1 MNIVQRKTLE
11 LTPHPLL
18 ARIPELPYDCPER
31 RALVESIRSEGL
43 LQPLLVK
50 GREIVD
56 GRHRHDACQTLGLET
71 IPCIEVE
78 GDIADIIV
86 DSLTQRRHYT
96 KSAIALAAMP
106 LMQAYIEAG
115 RNRRIAN
122 LQKGESSESALSALS
137 GDTYNQFADRLGVSR
152 RLIGYAQDIFKKL
165 ETLGN
170 HMLDSAESV
179 EEWVERS
186 VYQEGM
192 GLGTVLQ
199 GMAAIEANKSGQAQ
213 KGLKNRE
220 QYEQLIFKHFETS
233 NKHFKHWEDLS
244 FERKRELLVKVPQLV
259 EEWPT
264 EFIRKVSETINGEM
278 RRRRDRAQERLQEQG
293 N

>member
-1 MNIVQRKTLE
+1 MDIVQKKTLE
-11 LTPHPLL
+11 LHAHPLL
-18 ARIPELPYDCPER
+18 ERIPELPYDCPER

-50 GREIVD
+50 DREIVD
-56 GRHRHDACQTLGLET
+56 GRHRHDACRTLGLET

-106 LMQAYIEAG
+106 LMQAYIAAG
-115 RNRRIAN
+115 RARSIKALEN
-122 LQKGESSESALSALS
+122 GGSTDFALSAKS
-137 GDTYNQFADRLGVSR
+137 TDTHQQFAEKLGVSK
-152 RLIGYAQDIFKKL
+152 RLVGYAQDIFKKL
-165 ETLGN
+165 ETLGS
-170 HMLDSAESV
+170 HILDNNESV
-179 EEWVERS
+179 EDWVERS

-213 KGLKNRE
+213 QGLKKRE
-220 QYEQLIFKHFETS
+220 QYEQLIFKHLETS
-233 NKHFKHWEDLS
+233 NKHFKHWDDLS
-244 FERKRELLVKVPQLV
+244 FERKATLLNKVPDLIK
-259 EEWPT
+259 EWPT
-264 EFIRKVSETINGEM
+264 EFLLSVGAQAKKEM
-278 RRRRDRAQERLQEQG
+278 SLRNTANPDEYGA
-293 N
+293 